1 MKIKVGLIDDNPL
14 LLASIGQMIACFE
27 EIDLLFSASGHKELF
42 LKLQKHKPQV
52 LLMDIDMPEKSG
64 IELTAMVKTQYPN
77 IKILMLTVFDQEDN
91 IFQSI
96 LAGANGYLLKD
107 EKPMKIIS
115 SVIDVMNGDAPMSPM
130 IARKALEL
138 IKRNAKPEQKSPEV
152 FGMSEREIEILK
164 SMADGLSYIEI
175 GEKLFISHNTVRKHF
190 NNIYEK
196 LHVHNKTEAIKIG
209 MDNRWF

>member
-1 MKIKVGLIDDNPL
+1 MKIRVGLIDDNPQ
-14 LLASIGQMIACFE
+14 LLASIGQMISCFE

-42 LKLQKHKPQV
+42 HKLQQHKPQV
-52 LLMDIDMPEKSG
+52 LLMDIDMPEVNG
-64 IELTAMVKTQYPN
+64 IELTAKVKNQFPN

-91 IFQSI
+91 VFQSI

-115 SVIDVMNGDAPMSPM
+115 SVMEVMNGDAPMSPM

-138 IKRNAKPEQKSPEV
+138 IKRNAKPEQIAPDV
-152 FGMSEREIEILK
+152 FGMSDREVEILK

-209 MDNRWF
+209 VENRWF